1 METKD
6 ESKKPKRQ
14 LKNPETFRERA
25 LKAADANVKPEGK
38 HRVRKFLAKIF
49 GPVSRLLTKLK
60 TVKFLKPVFSA
71 FRLIGRVLWPKY
83 FRTSFHEL
91 KKVTWPSWK
100 QSFRLTYAVIVFSVI
115 FGISVAVVDWGLGKI
130 FKQILLK

>member
-6 ESKKPKRQ
+6 SKKPKRK

-25 LKAADANVKPEGK
+25 LKAADASAKPEGK
-38 HRVRKFLAKIF
+38 HRIRKFFAKIF
-49 GPVSRLLTKLK
+49 SPVSRAYTKLK

-100 QSFRLTYAVIVFSVI
+100 LSFRLTYAVIVFSVI
-115 FGISVAVVDWGLGKI
+115 FGVSVAVVDWGLGKI